1 MKISVVGLGVM
12 GVPIAENLLKAGIDL
27 SVFNRSKQKYIPF
40 EGRSRIAASTQEAID
55 NSDAALLV
63 VPGEKEISQVLGFK
77 DGIIQAQVAG
87 KIIVNH
93 ATISPE
99 YSERLAKAII
109 DAGGKYVEAL
119 ISGSR
124 KPAEKG
130 ELVVLAAGDEED
142 IHMLQPVFSAIGK
155 ETIYCG
161 APPSAMRM
169 KLANNL
175 LLIAMLEALVESFHF
190 AKNIGLD
197 VKQFMDLVLA
207 GQMSNNILSV
217 KAPKLLEGD
226 FSQQAPIKHVA
237 KDIQLICQEARRI
250 GVQVPVSEVNE
261 SLFVKANENG
271 LSEDDVIG
279 VLKILETMG

>member
-40 EGRSRIAASTQEAID
+40 EGRARIAASTQEAID
-55 NSDAALLV
+55 NSEATLLV
-63 VPGEKEISQVLGFK
+63 VPGEKEISQVLGFR
-77 DGIIQAQVAG
+77 DGTIQAQVEG

-99 YSERLAKAII
+99 YSERLAKAIVN
-109 DAGGKYVEAL
+109 ARGKYVEAPV
-119 ISGSR
+119 SGSR

-142 IHMLQPVFSAIGK
+142 IDRLQPVFSAIGK
-155 ETIYCG
+155 ETINCG
-161 APPSAMRM
+161 VPPRAMGM

-175 LLIAMLEALVESFHF
+175 LLIAMLEAFVESYHF
-190 AKNIGLD
+190 AKGIGLNIE
-197 VKQFMDLVLA
+197 QFMDLVLA
-207 GQMSNNILSV
+207 GQMENNILRV

-226 FSQQAPIKHVA
+226 FTQQAPIKHVT
-237 KDIQLICQEARRI
+237 KDIQLICQEARRNGI
-250 GVQVPVSEVNE
+250 QIPVSVVNE
-261 SLFVKANENG
+261 SLFVKANECG
-271 LSEDDVIG
+271 LGEDDVIG
-279 VLKILETMG
+279 VLKVLESE